1 MQQSLAAHVSK
12 LQCKPT
18 HTTCQYKIWKFKNL
32 LNKNWRFKNLG
43 KFGHWY
49 VAQFGCDS
57 NCISF
62 KNFIKDQTTLAN
74 VCKIRW
80 GSGQEYFVVVTYLFR
95 HLDMIKHVFH
105 DANEWCCSNTKT
117 HKQQH
122 IILQI
127 ILSRSSIWPIY
138 AQPWEPAE
146 KPRAIMKLDEYNNL
160 AKAYWIVLELHE
172 TL

>member
-1 MQQSLAAHVSK
+1 MYPSCNANQFTQHANIKSESSRIEDLR
-12 LQCKPT
+12 
-18 HTTCQYKIWKFKNL
+18 IWGNL
-32 LNKNWRFKNLG
+32 IIGMLHNL
-43 KFGHWY
+43 
-49 VAQFGCDS
+49 GCDS

-80 GSGQEYFVVVTYLFR
+80 GLGQEYYGVVTYLFS
-95 HLDMIKHVFH
+95 HLDMIKHVSH

-160 AKAYWIVLELHE
+160 ANAYWIVLELHE
-172 TL
+172 AL